1 MLTDLEQKALEKIS
15 FERLLQLI
23 PAHTTTRNDLADI
36 PSSNTTNNL
45 ITISSNNNSIKR
57 NRNLMTNLTYS
68 ESRPTSPPTCPD
80 FKSQISLNSEVAA
93 TFSDRRNIPISLSLL
108 RVPVRN
114 PSRVRLRR
122 HTGAQIQ
129 WLLRQII
136 NTDDRVKDII

>member
-1 MLTDLEQKALEKIS
+1 
-15 FERLLQLI
+15 
-23 PAHTTTRNDLADI
+23 
-36 PSSNTTNNL
+36 
-45 ITISSNNNSIKR
+45 
-57 NRNLMTNLTYS
+57 MTNLTYS
-68 ESRPTSPPTCPD
+68 ESRPTSPPTCPG
-80 FKSQISLNSEVAA
+80 FKSQISLSSEAAA

-136 NTDDRVKDII
+136 NTDDQVKDII